1 MTRRLLNGDAKAALH
16 LTNPKNSAAGVTA
29 VFGKTFRKL
38 RFFKHVPEIILRHMN
53 VC

>member
-1 MTRRLLNGDAKAALH
+1 LNGGVKTALH

-38 RFFKHVPEIILRHMN
+38 RFFNHVPEIKLRHMN

>member
-1 MTRRLLNGDAKAALH
+1 MSADAKAALH
-16 LTNPKNSAAGVTA
+16 LTNPKSSAAGVTA

-38 RFFKHVPEIILRHMN
+38 RFFNHVPEIKLRHMN